1 MMKNANAKVLS
12 RILQNQTKINH
23 SQGGAGFMDIFDDA
37 GGLLGMDL
45 DTISGEDLF
54 AFRIEKMPYLCG
66 LRRFA
71 NAYVNRYYT
80 RR

>member
-1 MMKNANAKVLS
+1 
-12 RILQNQTKINH
+12 
-23 SQGGAGFMDIFDDA
+23 MDIFDDA

-54 AFRIEKMPYLCG
+54 AFRKEKMPYLCG